1 MLREVKGRDDE
12 KPGTFYGM
20 SAIACAQAV
29 LTVSGIPL
37 RVWYIILAC
46 LGIFS
51 FTRLLLRKLPTSE
64 VTDKQLT
71 V

>member
-1 MLREVKGRDDE
+1 
-12 KPGTFYGM
+12 
-20 SAIACAQAV
+20 V